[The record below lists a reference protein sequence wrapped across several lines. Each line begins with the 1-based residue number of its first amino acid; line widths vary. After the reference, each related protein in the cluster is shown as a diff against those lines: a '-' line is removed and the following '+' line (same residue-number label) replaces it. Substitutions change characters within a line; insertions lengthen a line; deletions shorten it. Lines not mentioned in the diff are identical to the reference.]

1 MSPDDL
7 PEVLVLAEAAELMR
21 VKPET
26 LRTWADKGLV
36 PCEWFGT
43 WRFRKSRL
51 LATMETPRANQ
62 AKDTAPARGAPD
74 VRRIFEGKRAK
85 TGKSGASRA

>member
-1 MSPDDL
+1 MSPDDF
-7 PEVLVLAEAAELMR
+7 PEILVLSEAAELMR

-51 LATMETPRANQ
+51 LATMETPRANR
-62 AKDTAPARGAPD
+62 ANDPAPVGCAPD

-85 TGKSGASRA
+85 TGKGGASRA